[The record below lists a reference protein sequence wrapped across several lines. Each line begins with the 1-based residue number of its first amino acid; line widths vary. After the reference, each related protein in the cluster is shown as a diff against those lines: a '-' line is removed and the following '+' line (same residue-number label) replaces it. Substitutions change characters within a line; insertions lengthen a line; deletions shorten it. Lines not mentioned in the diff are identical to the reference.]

1 MVFATVCG
9 IIWERN
15 IVVSSA
21 PYYGIRSLSLSYFGK
36 SAYLYLQAVEAAA
49 LARLLAITR
58 YLEDAL
64 DSPRGEHTCY
74 KV

>member
-1 MVFATVCG
+1 MALSSVCG

-36 SAYLYLQAVEAAA
+36 SIYLCLQAVEAAA
-49 LARLLAITR
+49 LARLLALTR

-64 DSPRGEHTCY
+64 DSPRGEHPCY